1 MSTRTRFEKETK
13 ANSEMAFCLR
23 FPTLDINF
31 CKLENCVD
39 LSEGGTCERMRKVL
53 KILKSWAE
61 DIVPVLGISKS
72 TGMDPHDIAA
82 TLQILN
88 MVQKRDGK

>member
-1 MSTRTRFEKETK
+1 MKR
-13 ANSEMAFCLR
+13 CL
-23 FPTLDINF
+23 F
-31 CKLENCVD
+31 
-39 LSEGGTCERMRKVL
+39 
-53 KILKSWAE
+53 A
-61 DIVPVLGISKS
+61 GISKS